1 MGVFLTSIFAAIV
14 GIAVFQAVVPVIL
27 QLLDAILLGILQ
39 APLRAL
45 GLLVGQG
52 QLAPHELSRRRAAG
66 AAFAGVFSLYVLET
80 GGWPLDQLPSW
91 ASPALTGVAVVSALL
106 VLAGVL
112 GARERDLSGVVIS
125 LVIACG
131 GYALLRWQWYV
142 PRGYFGADY
151 VAADLINRL
160 LPGVY
165 MAVVAAGLA
174 RALICLLPVGGQ
186 GQRHP
191 YETTRLSAVVAAFV
205 LVAAV
210 YVLYTGRWLGPLLG
224 PLAAYAPSALALVAG
239 LSLVALGW
247 EIYCAAEFQMRDRHG
262 LGVSLAIAAAAAV
275 ALLGRWEMPPGPAA
289 EFANRLLPGLYLAVL
304 IAMLVRALIC
314 AQLLGG
320 ARRIIDWLRRLRRK
334 PMRPAS
340 SGTGFWAELRE
351 SFARGRTGRAWL
363 D

>member
-1 MGVFLTSIFAAIV
+1 M
-14 GIAVFQAVVPVIL
+14 
-27 QLLDAILLGILQ
+27 
-39 APLRAL
+39 
-45 GLLVGQG
+45 
-52 QLAPHELSRRRAAG
+52 
-66 AAFAGVFSLYVLET
+66 
-80 GGWPLDQLPSW
+80 
-91 ASPALTGVAVVSALL
+91 VSALL

-112 GARERDLSGVVIS
+112 GARERDPSEAVIS
-125 LVIACG
+125 LVIAGG

-142 PRGYFGADY
+142 PRHYFGADY
-151 VAADLINRL
+151 VPADLINRL

-165 MAVVAAGLA
+165 MAAVAAGLA
-174 RALICLLPVGGQ
+174 RAVICLLPVGGQ
-186 GQRHP
+186 GQRNP
-191 YETTRLSAVVAAFV
+191 YETARLSAVVAAFV

-224 PLAAYAPSALALVAG
+224 PMAAYAPSALALVAG

-247 EIYCAAEFQMRDRHG
+247 EVYGAAQFQMRDRHG
-262 LGVSLAIAAAAAV
+262 VGVSLAVAAVAAV
-275 ALLGRWEMPPGPAA
+275 ALLGRWQMPPGPAA

-314 AQLLGG
+314 AQVLGG
-320 ARRIIDWLRRLRRK
+320 ARRIIDWLRRLRGK

-340 SGTGFWAELRE
+340 SGSGFWAEMRE